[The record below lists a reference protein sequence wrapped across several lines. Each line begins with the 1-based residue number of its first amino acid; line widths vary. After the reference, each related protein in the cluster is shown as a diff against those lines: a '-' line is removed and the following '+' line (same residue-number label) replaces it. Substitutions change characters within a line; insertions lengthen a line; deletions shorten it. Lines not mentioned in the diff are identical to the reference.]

1 MINGAENVVIIQVAA
16 LPDFLI
22 MKAFALSG
30 RDKPKDAYDICY
42 CLENESGGM
51 EAMAGNWHSRR
62 GDKDV
67 EKALEILREK
77 FGTENSYGPMQVSD
91 FHNFPDQTDREIE
104 ARRAFE
110 LVKKFIS
117 LVEG

>member
-1 MINGAENVVIIQVAA
+1 MPTTFVTVLKMNPEEW
-16 LPDFLI
+16 
-22 MKAFALSG
+22 
-30 RDKPKDAYDICY
+30 RRW
-42 CLENESGGM
+42 LETGIL
-51 EAMAGNWHSRR
+51 A
-62 GDKDV
+62 DKDV